1 LISVLE
7 AKNISK
13 NYYSGRY
20 QIEALKK
27 VSLSVSKGS
36 VVVITG
42 KSGSGKSTLLNVL
55 GGLVKPDK
63 GQVYIEKQSLYEINE
78 SNRTWLRS
86 KKIGFIFQ
94 NFNLINELSI
104 INNIRLPFDI
114 AGLPYD
120 RHAEKEIF
128 SMLDINDRL
137 LFYPEQLSGGE
148 RQRTAI
154 ARALLMRPAIIL
166 ADEPTGNID
175 LESGRNFMNFVERTN
190 REHNQTFII
199 VTHDLEWLKI
209 AHSIYK
215 ISDGILSIG
224 ESGDAYA

>member
-1 LISVLE
+1 MISVLE

-13 NYYSGRY
+13 NYYSSRY

-175 LESGRNFMNFVERTN
+175 LESGKNFMNFVERAN